1 MHEDAKNRKSAGNT
15 YISSHEGET
24 VHVETL
30 KDGKEVGKEEFP
42 KVTVDEAY
50 NNLKAMQVHGAGR
63 IARYAAQA
71 LRDYAKDAKAKNSR
85 EYWALVLKAGE
96 KLRSARPTAVSLP
109 NGVNYVLYGGR
120 ISFESGGSVEDVRAA
135 TVDSANDFITSSLDA
150 VKLIGEIGA
159 KRVKNG
165 DVILTH
171 CNSEA
176 AMSIMKK
183 AYDMGRGIKVYCDET
198 RPKFQGHKT
207 AAALAAY
214 GIDTTLICDSACRVT
229 MGGVDKAIVGCD
241 AIAVNGALV
250 NKIGTSQVATM
261 AHESR
266 VNFIVAAETYKLD
279 FKTLT
284 GELVDIEERDYTE
297 IASKEWM
304 SHNPKV
310 KFNNPVFDVTP
321 PEYIDFYVTE
331 KGIVPPGGVF
341 SLMKELYQYT
351 EGAQAK
357 PRNH

>member
-1 MHEDAKNRKSAGNT
+1 LE
-15 YISSHEGET
+15 I
-24 VHVETL
+24 L
-30 KDGKEVGKEEFP
+30 KEGKEAPKEEFP
-42 KVTVDEAY
+42 KVSVDEAY
-50 NNLKAMQVHGAGR
+50 DTLKSMRVHGAGR
-63 IARYAAQA
+63 IARFAATA

-85 EYWALVLKAGE
+85 EYWALVLKVGE

-159 KRVKNG
+159 RRVKNG

-183 AYDMGRGIKVYCDET
+183 AYDMGKGIKVYCDET

-214 GIDTTLICDSACRVT
+214 GVDTTLICDSACRVT

-297 IASKEWM
+297 IASKEW
-304 SHNPKV
+304 SVHNPKV
-310 KFNNPVFDVTP
+310 KFSNPVFDVTP

-331 KGIVPPGGVF
+331 KGIVPPGAVF
-341 SLMKELYQYT
+341 ALMKELYQYT

-357 PRNH
+357 PSTH

>member
-1 MHEDAKNRKSAGNT
+1 M
-15 YISSHEGET
+15 I
-24 VHVETL
+24 HVETL
-30 KDGKEVGKEEFP
+30 KDGKEEFP

-50 NNLKAMQVHGAGR
+50 DNLKSMRVHGAGR

-71 LRDYAKDAKAKNSR
+71 LRDYAQSTKAKTPR
-85 EYWALVLKAGE
+85 EYWGLVLKAGE

-120 ISFESGGSVEDVRAA
+120 QSFESGASVEEIRRA
-135 TVDSANDFITSSLDA
+135 TVNTANDFLVSSVDA

-159 KRVKNG
+159 RRVKNG
-165 DVILTH
+165 DVIITH

-176 AMSIMKK
+176 AMSILKK
-183 AYDMGRGIKVYCDET
+183 AYDLGKGIKVYCDET

-207 AAALAAY
+207 AAALAAH

-229 MGGVDKAIVGCD
+229 MGGADKAIVGCD

-261 AHESR
+261 AHEAR
-266 VNFIVAAETYKLD
+266 VNFMVAAETYKLD
-279 FKTLT
+279 FKTLS

-304 SHNPKV
+304 THNPKV
-310 KFNNPVFDVTP
+310 KFSNPVFDVTP

-351 EGAQAK
+351 EGAQAR
-357 PRNH
+357 PSGN

>member
-1 MHEDAKNRKSAGNT
+1 MEA
-15 YISSHEGET
+15 
-24 VHVETL
+24 L
-30 KDGKEVGKEEFP
+30 KDGKESHREEFP
-42 KVTVDEAY
+42 KVSVEEAY
-50 NNLKAMQVHGAGR
+50 DTLKSMRVHGAGR
-63 IARYAAQA
+63 IARFAATA
-71 LRDYAKDAKAKNSR
+71 LRDYAKDVKAKNAR
-85 EYWALVLKAGE
+85 DYWGLVLKAGE

-120 ISFESGGSVEDVRAA
+120 TKFESGGSAEEVRTA
-135 TVDSANDFITSSLDA
+135 TVNSANDFITSSLDS

-159 KRVKNG
+159 RRVKNG
-165 DVILTH
+165 DVIISH

-176 AMSIMKK
+176 AMSVLKK
-183 AYDMGRGIKVYCDET
+183 AHDMGKGIKVYCDET

-229 MGGVDKAIVGCD
+229 MGGADKAIVGCD

-261 AHESR
+261 AHEAR

-304 SHNPKV
+304 TNNPKV

-331 KGIVPPGGVF
+331 KGIIPPAGIF
-341 SLMKELYQYT
+341 TLMKELYQYT
-351 EGAQAK
+351 EGAQAR
-357 PRNH
+357 PSGH

>member
-1 MHEDAKNRKSAGNT
+1 
-15 YISSHEGET
+15 
-24 VHVETL
+24 VETL
-30 KDGKEVGKEEFP
+30 KERKEATKDEFP
-42 KVTVDEAY
+42 KVSVDEAY
-50 NNLKAMQVHGAGR
+50 DTLKSMQVHGAGR
-63 IARYAAQA
+63 IARFAAQA
-71 LRDYAKDAKAKNSR
+71 LRDYAKDTRAKNAR
-85 EYWALVLKAGE
+85 EYWSLVLKAGE

-120 ISFESGGSVEDVRAA
+120 KAYEAGGTAEDIRAA
-135 TVDSANDFITSSLDA
+135 TVDTANDFITSSLEA

-159 KRVKNG
+159 RRIKNG
-165 DVILTH
+165 DVIITH

-176 AMSIMKK
+176 AMSILKK
-183 AYDMGRGIKVYCDET
+183 AYDMGKGIKVYCDET

-214 GIDTTLICDSACRVT
+214 GLDTTLICDSACRLYMAHADRTV
-229 MGGVDKAIVGCD
+229 VGCD

-261 AHESR
+261 AHEAR
-266 VNFIVAAETYKLD
+266 VNFMVAAETYKLD

-284 GELVDIEERDYTE
+284 GSLVDIEERDYAE

-304 SHNPKV
+304 AHNPKV
-310 KFNNPVFDVTP
+310 KFQNPVFDVTP

-331 KGIVPPGGVF
+331 KGIVPPGGIF

-351 EGAQAK
+351 EGAQAR
-357 PRNH
+357 PAH

>member
-1 MHEDAKNRKSAGNT
+1 MPGNT
-15 YISSHEGET
+15 YISSHGDET
-24 VHVETL
+24 GHVEIL
-30 KDGKEVGKEEFP
+30 KDGKEEFP
-42 KVTVDEAY
+42 RVSVDEAY
-50 NNLKAMQVHGAGR
+50 DVLKSMRVHGAGR

-71 LRDYAKDAKAKNSR
+71 LRDYASEANAKTPR

-120 ISFESGGSVEDVRAA
+120 TSFESGASVEEVRNA
-135 TVDSANDFITSSLDA
+135 TVNTANDFLAMSLEA

-165 DVILTH
+165 DVIITH

-183 AYDMGRGIKVYCDET
+183 AHDMGKGIKVYCDET

-207 AAALAAY
+207 AATLAEY

-229 MGGVDKAIVGCD
+229 MGAADKAIVGCD

-261 AHESR
+261 AHEAR
-266 VNFIVAAETYKLD
+266 VNFLVGAETYKLD

-284 GELVDIEERDYTE
+284 GELVDIEERDHSE

-304 SHNPKV
+304 GHNPKV
-310 KFNNPVFDVTP
+310 KFSNPVFDVTP

-331 KGIVPPGGVF
+331 KGIVPPGAVF

-351 EGAQAK
+351 EGAQ
-357 PRNH
+357 PTQGRS

>member
-1 MHEDAKNRKSAGNT
+1 
-15 YISSHEGET
+15 
-24 VHVETL
+24 VETL
-30 KDGKEVGKEEFP
+30 KEGKEEFP

-50 NNLKAMQVHGAGR
+50 DNLKSMRVHGAGR

-120 ISFESGGSVEDVRAA
+120 TSFESGA
-135 TVDSANDFITSSLDA
+135 TVEEIRNATVNTANDFLTSSVEA
-150 VKLIGEIGA
+150 VKIIGEIGA
-159 KRVKNG
+159 RRVKNG
-165 DVILTH
+165 DIIMTH

-176 AMSIMKK
+176 AMSILKK
-183 AYDMGRGIKVYCDET
+183 AYDMGKGIKVFCDET

-207 AAALAAY
+207 AATLAAY
-214 GIDTTLICDSACRVT
+214 GIDTTLICDSACRVN
-229 MGGVDKAIVGCD
+229 MAHADKAVVGCD

-261 AHESR
+261 AHEAR

-279 FKTLT
+279 FKTLN

-297 IASKEWM
+297 IASKEW
-304 SHNPKV
+304 SANNPKV
-310 KFNNPVFDVTP
+310 KFSNPVFDVTP

-331 KGIVPPGGVF
+331 KGVVPPGAVF

-357 PRNH
+357 SGAH